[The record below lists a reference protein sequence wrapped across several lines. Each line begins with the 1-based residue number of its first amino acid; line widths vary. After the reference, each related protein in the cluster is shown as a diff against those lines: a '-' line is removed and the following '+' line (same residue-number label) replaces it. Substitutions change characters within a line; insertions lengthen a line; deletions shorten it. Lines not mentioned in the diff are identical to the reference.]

1 VVVEHEAS
9 QLILIN
15 LAGNFDMLKILEK
28 ELIILKVKVILAGL
42 FLLVV
47 FVLSVIALSAM

>member
-1 VVVEHEAS
+1 MVVEHEAS